1 MTAPVIPIHALY
13 LSRALQLRR
22 ERRSLLEHREYRAA
36 ITRGEMAYSV
46 ERQGIEIRQRMDDAP
61 WLDWPPAP
69 EAA

>member
-1 MTAPVIPIHALY
+1 
-13 LSRALQLRR
+13 
-22 ERRSLLEHREYRAA
+22 LLEHREYRAA